1 MEAEWSCSSIVSM
14 SAMSASESSKSKTS
28 ALAKMRWL
36 CRFRDDTDA
45 LLDEVAEADL
55 RFSAYI
61 LFCQLLHNLTVQIK
75 TSCERRIRLNGDS
88 M

>member
-1 MEAEWSCSSIVSM
+1 MEAERSCSSIVSM

-28 ALAKMRWL
+28 ALAKMRSG
-36 CRFRDDTDA
+36 RFRDDTDA

>member
-28 ALAKMRWL
+28 ALAKMRSG
-36 CRFRDDTDA
+36 CVRDDTDA